1 MRPHA
6 DNAEAPV
13 MNPNFSGRGRFRR
26 RAVRLEARLLAEEL
40 ARLTD
45 EVHMLSWSF
54 QSSTPISAKADY
66 LRTLDAV
73 QRAHSALA
81 ATQAETAPDFGPV
94 RAAIADANGDLEA
107 TRARLAVQAGDDTR
121 PYHPRD

>member
-1 MRPHA
+1 MRPRA
-6 DNAEAPV
+6 DPDETHV

-26 RAVRLEARLLAEEL
+26 RGVRLEARQLAEEL
-40 ARLTD
+40 ERLTD

-73 QRAHSALA
+73 QRAQNALA
-81 ATQAETAPDFGPV
+81 ATQAQSAPDFGPV
-94 RAAIADANGDLEA
+94 RAAIADANSDLEA
-107 TRARLAVQAGDDTR
+107 TRARLAVQAGDNR